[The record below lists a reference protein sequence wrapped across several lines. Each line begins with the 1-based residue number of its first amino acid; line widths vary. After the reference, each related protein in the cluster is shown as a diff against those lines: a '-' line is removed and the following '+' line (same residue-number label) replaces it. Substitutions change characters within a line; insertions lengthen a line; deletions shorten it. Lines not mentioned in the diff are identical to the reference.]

1 MSFLEI
7 DEYSFSPG
15 LHTLT
20 IAFNLTTGG
29 EGEFQYNFTGQVRQ
43 RKPTYIHAIQFS
55 VKIEH
60 KWLHVLLLLIAA
72 VFELPSDEGVIGIM
86 EGGEYVEELLSS
98 GFSYSTVPI
107 RVYSLSYS
115 EYTAAGFNLEDSFDA
130 NIIPANA
137 ANGLLLL

>member
-15 LHTLT
+15 PHTLT

-43 RKPTYIHAIQFS
+43 RKPTYNFQSRLSINDYILF
-55 VKIEH
+55 
-60 KWLHVLLLLIAA
+60 LLLLIAA

-86 EGGEYVEELLSS
+86 EGEEYVEELLSS

-107 RVYSLSYS
+107 RVYSLTYS
-115 EYTAAGFNLEDSFDA
+115 EYAATGFNLEDSFDA
-130 NIIPANA
+130 NVIPANA